1 MDRTKR
7 AELARLRKIYAHT
20 GSWYDLLDAPWEYF
34 RYRKIRPLI
43 WRRAGGAKNVLELG
57 VGTGRNVEFYPSESR
72 VTAIDLSEVMLKTA
86 AARGVCAG
94 REGFLC
100 QASATDLPFRSASF
114 DSAMAT
120 FLFCVLPND
129 LQPRALSEVAR
140 ILRPGGKLVLIEYQY
155 SEKLL
160 RRALMK
166 LMAPFVR
173 WAYGAGFDRETARHL
188 REGGWQI
195 EEETFLSGDVL
206 KLIVASPPG

>member
-1 MDRTKR
+1 
-7 AELARLRKIYAHT
+7 
-20 GSWYDLLDAPWEYF
+20 
-34 RYRKIRPLI
+34 
-43 WRRAGGAKNVLELG
+43 
-57 VGTGRNVEFYPSESR
+57 
-72 VTAIDLSEVMLKTA
+72 
-86 AARGVCAG
+86 
-94 REGFLC
+94 
-100 QASATDLPFRSASF
+100 
-114 DSAMAT
+114 MAT
-120 FLFCVLPND
+120 FLFCVLPTIFS
-129 LQPRALSEVAR
+129 PARCRKWR
-140 ILRPGGKLVLIEYQY
+140 ILRLGGKLVLIEYQY